1 VRFELRDRRRQAV
14 VGEVGCLVIPRATT
28 VAKSGLFAGGG
39 LALGL
44 TAALAPPHLPQ
55 LILLPSI
62 GLFLA
67 VHTWGQR
74 ARVGDARWTCPGC
87 GAAAEVPGAGKVW
100 GPDCWLR
107 CPACQEP
114 VQVVE
119 GAP

>member
-1 VRFELRDRRRQAV
+1 MRFELRDRRRQPVA
-14 VGEVGCLVIPRATT
+14 GEVGCLVIPRATILG
-28 VAKSGLFAGGG
+28 KSALFAGGG

-44 TAALAPPHLPQ
+44 VTAIAPPHLPQ
-55 LILLPSI
+55 LLLLSST

-74 ARVGDARWTCPGC
+74 ARIGDARWTCPGC
-87 GAAAEVPGAGKVW
+87 GAAAEVAGEGKVW
-100 GPDCWLR
+100 GPDQWLR

-119 GAP
+119 AP